1 MQSRMKQYQSGLRAG
16 LPVFFGFV
24 PVGIAYA
31 IMARQAGM
39 TTGQT
44 VLMSLGVFAGASQ
57 IMAVGMI
64 EQGASLMAIILATFI
79 LNLRHLI
86 MSTCVQEKIRH
97 EKLWMRLLAA
107 FGVTDESFA
116 IMTTRE
122 DGGKGS
128 GIFFLGVITLTYS
141 SWVLGGFLGCVLS
154 DFLPPILTASFGI
167 ALYAMFI
174 ALVVPGMKKNARL
187 ALLVLITAL
196 CNTLLSTVMDSSWA
210 LIVSTLVCAGAG
222 TFFVDLEEPE
232 ALPAEGEEA
241 EEEELER
248 EEDLDGIAA
257 HGRDLSHE
265 LAALIIPHIP

>member
-1 MQSRMKQYQSGLRAG
+1 MSSKFQTYQSGLRAG
-16 LPVFFGFV
+16 LPVFFGFL

-31 IMARQAGM
+31 IMARQAGL

-64 EQGASLMAIILATFI
+64 EQGASLVAIILATFI

-116 IMTTRE
+116 IMTTR
-122 DGGKGS
+122 DDHGKGS
-128 GIFFLGVITLTYS
+128 GIFFLGLITLTYS
-141 SWVLGGFLGCVLS
+141 SWVFGSFLGCVLS
-154 DFLPPILTASFGI
+154 DFLPPILTASFAI

-174 ALVVPGMKKNARL
+174 ALIVPGMKKNGRL

-196 CNTLLSTVMDSSWA
+196 CNTLLSIMMASSWA
-210 LIVSTLVCAGAG
+210 LIVSTLLCAGAG
-222 TFFVDLEEPE
+222 TFFVDLDEAERTGAESVLNPE
-232 ALPAEGEEA
+232 GGEER
-241 EEEELER
+241 EEEL
-248 EEDLDGIAA
+248 D
-257 HGRDLSHE
+257 
-265 LAALIIPHIP
+265 

>member
-1 MQSRMKQYQSGLRAG
+1 MQSRLKEYQSGLQAG

-24 PVGIAYA
+24 PVAIAYA
-31 IMARQAGM
+31 IMARQAGLS
-39 TTGQT
+39 TGQT
-44 VLMSLGVFAGASQ
+44 VLMSLTVFAGASQ

-64 EQGASLMAIILATFI
+64 EQGASLIAIILATFI

-122 DGGKGS
+122 DSGKGS
-128 GIFFLGVITLTYS
+128 GVFFLGLITLTYS
-141 SWVLGGFLGCVLS
+141 SWVFGSLLGAVLT
-154 DFLPPILTASFGI
+154 DFLPEILTASFAI

-174 ALVVPGMKKNARL
+174 ALVVLGMKKNGKL

-196 CNTLLSTVMDSSWA
+196 CNTLLSTMMASSWA
-210 LIVSTLVCAGAG
+210 LIVSTLLCAGVG
-222 TFFVDLEEPE
+222 TFFVDLDEPE
-232 ALPAEGEEA
+232 EEA
-241 EEEELER
+241 E
-248 EEDLDGIAA
+248 
-257 HGRDLSHE
+257 
-265 LAALIIPHIP
+265 AALIEGDEESEEEVD